1 MVQLA
6 VDNNYLILLL
16 QYHGEGLEAIPDFEA
31 GKVKQCIIRFGSLQ
45 LLQLLGLMQLIFY
58 QEVGPGRP
66 GCVTTGGPVSPDSP
80 SNQPF

>member
-6 VDNNYLILLL
+6 FDNNYLILLL

-45 LLQLLGLMQLIFY
+45 LLQLFALMQLIFLFP
-58 QEVGPGRP
+58 PGSSWL
-66 GCVTTGGPVSPDSP
+66 TSGGLPTI
-80 SNQPF
+80 Q

>member
-45 LLQLLGLMQLIFY
+45 LLQLLGLMQLIF
-58 QEVGPGRP
+58 
-66 GCVTTGGPVSPDSP
+66 
-80 SNQPF
+80 

>member
-6 VDNNYLILLL
+6 VDNNYLILL

-45 LLQLLGLMQLIFY
+45 LLQLLGLMQLIF
-58 QEVGPGRP
+58 
-66 GCVTTGGPVSPDSP
+66 
-80 SNQPF
+80 